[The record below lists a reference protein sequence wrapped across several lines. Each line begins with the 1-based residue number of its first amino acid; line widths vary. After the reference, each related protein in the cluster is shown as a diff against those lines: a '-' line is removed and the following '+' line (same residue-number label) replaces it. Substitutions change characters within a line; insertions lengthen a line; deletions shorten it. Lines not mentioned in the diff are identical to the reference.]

1 MDLYSYTDYRRY
13 LKDYFTSQKE
23 AVLHFSFRFF
33 ARIAGF
39 SSPGFLKMVME
50 GQRNLS
56 LSSINKVT
64 KGLKLSQKESA
75 YFEALVLFNQAETR
89 KDKDLY
95 FERLASLKP
104 HVKFHGLEK
113 DQYEYFTQ
121 KHYVILREMVAL
133 PDFKEDT
140 VWIAQKLKMPI
151 KPKEVDYS
159 LALLLRLGLLKRDEK
174 GKLVQ
179 AEATL
184 STPPEVDSMEVASFH
199 RAMLDEAKE
208 SMWDVPAAWRHFSSL
223 TIPIPKNSIRE
234 IKSRIENFRE
244 EIMSLINQGST
255 DYFEVYQMN
264 IQLFPVTRTKEFK

>member
-1 MDLYSYTDYRRY
+1 MDLYSYADYREY
-13 LKDYFTSQKE
+13 LKDYFAHQKG
-23 AVLHFSFRFF
+23 AVTHFSFRFF

-39 SSPGFLKMVME
+39 SSPGFLKMVMD

-56 LSSINKVT
+56 PSSINKLT
-64 KGLKLSQKESA
+64 KGLKLNQRESA
-75 YFEALVLFNQAETR
+75 FFEALVLFNQAETR

-95 FERLASLKP
+95 FDRLASLKP
-104 HVKFHGLEK
+104 HIKFHGLEK

-133 PDFKEDT
+133 PDFKEDP
-140 VWIAQKLKMPI
+140 VWIAQKLKNTI
-151 KPKEVDYS
+151 KPKDVENS
-159 LALLLRLGLLKRDEK
+159 LALLLRLGLLKRDES

-199 RAMLDEAKE
+199 RVMLDEAKE
-208 SMWDVPAAWRHFSSL
+208 SLLDVPAEKRHFSSL
-223 TIPIPKNSIRE
+223 TIPIPKKSIPE

-244 EIMSLINQGST
+244 EIMSLINQGSA

-264 IQLFPVTRTKEFK
+264 IQLFPVTRTKSSK